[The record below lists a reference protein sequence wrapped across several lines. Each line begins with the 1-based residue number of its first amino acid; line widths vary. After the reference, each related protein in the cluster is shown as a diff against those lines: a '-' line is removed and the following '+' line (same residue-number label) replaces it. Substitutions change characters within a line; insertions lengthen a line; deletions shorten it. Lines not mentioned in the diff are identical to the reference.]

1 MEECVSS
8 HLSAPR
14 PRSDPSL
21 SALPLFPLSRYASF
35 HLIVLGL
42 DSLEA
47 RRWMNAAAWSL
58 LAFNPDGSPDLA
70 TVKPLIDGGTEGFKG
85 HARVILP
92 GHTPC
97 FECTLWLFPPQVTY
111 PLCTL
116 AETPR
121 SPAHCIEWAH
131 LLEWGRARPGE
142 EFDADDEAH
151 MAWVYAAASARA
163 TANGID
169 GVTPALT
176 AGVVKNIVP
185 AIASTNAAVAAA
197 CALEAFKLVTL
208 AAPGLDN
215 YLLYA
220 GGEGAYS
227 HTASYARDEACVLC
241 SPGVPMAARGG
252 DSLESFLA
260 AVSATAALADRARG
274 GKLAGPS
281 VSLNGTPLYAKGA
294 FEADT
299 AGNLGKVRGREAGEE
314 REDAPTTTP
323 VPRAHTLLSP
333 TQNTHRPSPPWA
345 LPTAPS

>member
-1 MEECVSS
+1 MRCPS
-8 HLSAPR
+8 HAR
-14 PRSDPSL
+14 RSL
-21 SALPLFPLSRYASF
+21 SFSPPPSSRYASF
-35 HLIVLGL
+35 HIIVLGL

-47 RRWMNAAAWSL
+47 RRWMNAAACSL
-58 LAFNPDGSPDLA
+58 LAFNTDGTPDLA

-131 LLEWGRARPGE
+131 LLEWGRVRPGE
-142 EFDADDEAH
+142 DFDADVEEH
-151 MAWVYAAASARA
+151 LAWVLHQAAARA
-163 TANGID
+163 AQHGIE

-185 AIASTNAAVAAA
+185 AIASTNAVIAAA

-215 YLLYA
+215 YMLYA
-220 GGEGAYS
+220 GGESAYS

-241 SPGVPMAARGG
+241 SPGVPVEAQGG
-252 DSLESFLA
+252 DSLETFLE
-260 AVSATAALADRARG
+260 AVSANAALAGRARG
-274 GKLAGPS
+274 GALAGPS
-281 VSLNGTPLYAKGA
+281 VSLNGTPLHAKGA

-299 AGNLGKVRGREAGEE
+299 AGNLGKVRERGGEGGELE
-314 REDAPTTTP
+314 RGGALNLNARSS
-323 VPRAHTLLSP
+323 PRLGLT
-333 TQNTHRPSPPWA
+333 SPPSHNTKDPRLA
-345 LPTAPS
+345 RHRQRHHPDHQ

>member
-1 MEECVSS
+1 
-8 HLSAPR
+8 
-14 PRSDPSL
+14 
-21 SALPLFPLSRYASF
+21 
-35 HLIVLGL
+35 
-42 DSLEA
+42 
-47 RRWMNAAAWSL
+47 MNAAACAL
-58 LAFNPDGSPDLA
+58 LAFHPNGQPDLG

-142 EFDADDEAH
+142 EFDPDAPDH
-151 MAWVYAAASARA
+151 MAWVHAAAAARA
-163 TANGID
+163 AQHGIE
-169 GVTPALT
+169 GVPPALT

-185 AIASTNAAVAAA
+185 AIASTNAVVAAA
-197 CALEAFKLVTL
+197 CALEAVKLVTL

-227 HTASYARDEACVLC
+227 HTASYDRDEGCVLC
-241 SPGVPMAARGG
+241 SPGVPVEAGPG
-252 DSLESFLA
+252 DTLATFLA
-260 AVSATAALADRARG
+260 AVSASAALAGRAKG
-274 GKLAGPS
+274 GALAGPS
-281 VSLNGTPLYAKGA
+281 ISLNGTPLYAKGA

-299 AGNLGKVRGREAGEE
+299 AGNVGKVGRRE
-314 REDAPTTTP
+314 RERASPP
-323 VPRAHTLLSP
+323 PRPGPKPRARAFSSIHPILPTVVISLLP
-333 TQNTHRPSPPWA
+333 LKPHRPSPPWA
-345 LPTAPS
+345 CRTAPS